1 MVNSNKYKA
10 GRSRP
15 PPCTQY
21 KASRALLLACLLTS
35 FAIPAGADDDST
47 SPDIKEEAQQQVLE
61 QAPTAENES
70 EAEPDSDSDIDASPA
85 QDSTTDIL
93 QQDTKQ
99 PTTPEITPEA
109 GVSVSPDNVTDEPPD
124 GQMPADTA
132 AKNDQVDEQ
141 LDSCNRTRDLL
152 AEEATW
158 YDSAHAVMNTAFC
171 EPAVWFDDFFAS
183 DRVFEEVAGTYVRWR
198 NDVFYNQEDG
208 YDFNTNLNF
217 SIELPKISSK
227 LKLIFEGDEDQAL
240 QDVLPGSQ
248 AESTNNTLGLRV
260 DVKDTSRS
268 KFNISLSAK
277 PRIRLRYRYTYP
289 ARNDFLI
296 RFTQEIQ
303 NEKGVNGARTRL
315 DFEKAFLPLKLLR
328 STTEFFAAE
337 DFPGVEWAQAFSFF
351 KRITK
356 KSSVSYEASI
366 VGITRPITVV
376 TNSRLGVRY
385 RQNIHRDWLFF
396 EVSPDVTWPIDLSED
411 RETIVKERRTV
422 YSILVRLEVH
432 FGNAKRRK
440 YSDYF

>member
-1 MVNSNKYKA
+1 MSVISNNNNT
-10 GRSRP
+10 GH
-15 PPCTQY
+15 QQV
-21 KASRALLLACLLTS
+21 ALLTVKKARCCLLAVCLS
-35 FAIPAGADDDST
+35 AVIAGPVAAQEDTGVNDDGLDKAT
-47 SPDIKEEAQQQVLE
+47 QHTEALPLIK
-61 QAPTAENES
+61 NE
-70 EAEPDSDSDIDASPA
+70 SDSDA
-85 QDSTTDIL
+85 DSATTETATTDA
-93 QQDTKQ
+93 QQSDP
-99 PTTPEITPEA
+99 PTPTGKGATPLTDLFVTPESVMEA
-109 GVSVSPDNVTDEPPD
+109 QIKDIQTLSESEIGRQDREDPQSACD
-124 GQMPADTA
+124 
-132 AKNDQVDEQ
+132 
-141 LDSCNRTRDLL
+141 RTRDLM
-152 AEEATW
+152 EQEATW

-183 DRVFEEVAGTYVRWR
+183 DRIFEEVAGTYVRWR

-208 YDFNTNLNF
+208 YEFNTNLNF

-268 KFNISLSAK
+268 KFNISLSAR

-289 ARNDFLI
+289 ARDDFLI

-328 STTEFFAAE
+328 ATTEFFAAE

-366 VGITRPITVV
+366 VGITRPNPVV
-376 TNSRLGVRY
+376 TNSRLGIRY

-411 RETIVKERRTV
+411 RETILKERRSV

-432 FGNAKRRK
+432 FGNAKRRR
-440 YSDYF
+440 YSDFF

>member
-1 MVNSNKYKA
+1 MVNSNNYNA

-15 PPCTQY
+15 PSYTQY
-21 KASRALLLACLLTS
+21 KASRTLLLVCLLTS
-35 FAIPAGADDDST
+35 FAVPARAETDSITPVNDDEV
-47 SPDIKEEAQQQVLE
+47 PQQSLQE
-61 QAPTAENES
+61 TPTAESES
-70 EAEPDSDSDIDASPA
+70 VPGSDIDAPPA
-85 QDSTTDIL
+85 QDSTTDTL
-93 QQDTKQ
+93 QQDTTQ
-99 PTTPEITPEA
+99 PATPVITPEA

-124 GQMPADTA
+124 GQIPADTET
-132 AKNDQVDEQ
+132 KNDQVDEQ

-208 YDFNTNLNF
+208 FDFNTNLNF

-296 RFTQEIQ
+296 RFTQEVQ

-328 STTEFFAAE
+328 STTEIFVAE
-337 DFPGVEWAQAFSFF
+337 DFPGIEWAQAFSFF

-366 VGITRPITVV
+366 VGITRPDSLV
-376 TNSRLGVRY
+376 TNSRLGIRY

-396 EVSPDVTWPIDLSED
+396 EVSPDITWPIDLSED
-411 RETIVKERRTV
+411 RETILKERRSV

-432 FGNAKRRK
+432 FGNAKRRQ
-440 YSDYF
+440 YSDFY